1 MERGI
6 SQVQRTKS
14 LYALLLARL
23 HYPPYATD
31 KQPKIS
37 GGSNFYL
44 SASNFACTTHV
55 VLTRYFCLKV

>member
-23 HYPPYATD
+23 HSASHLPIHR
-31 KQPKIS
+31 QHS
-37 GGSNFYL
+37 GGGSKY
-44 SASNFACTTHV
+44 
-55 VLTRYFCLKV
+55 K